1 MGVLANTVGCLLIGC
16 LPAGLAAQEIVR
28 VRVDGSVRSVPLE
41 RYVARVVASEVY
53 ASWPAESLKAQA
65 VVARTYALWSRERHQ
80 REGWDLESSVLSQRY
95 GVERVVA
102 SVQGAVDHTRGQY
115 LSYRDRPVLSVFHSA
130 AGGRTASAEEVW
142 GEALPYL
149 TSVESP
155 DDGAPDHFWSY
166 EIGARDL
173 ASVLAE
179 AGLDGEGAE
188 QIEVLRYSSS
198 GRVEQVA
205 VGDTR
210 LTGRELRRLLGGRA
224 LKSTLFNLRVNDGS
238 VLFMGSGAG
247 HGVGLSQWGARE
259 LALQQQSYREILNH
273 YYPGTSLRRLGA
285 TQ

>member
-1 MGVLANTVGCLLIGC
+1 MGVFVLTAVCLLIGC
-16 LPAGLAAQEIVR
+16 LPVGLAAQEIVR

-53 ASWPAESLKAQA
+53 ASWPAEVLKAQA
-65 VVARTYALWSRERHQ
+65 VVARTYALWARERHE
-80 REGWDLESSVLSQRY
+80 RDGYDLESSVLSQRY
-95 GVERVVA
+95 AAEA
-102 SVQGAVDHTRGQY
+102 VQAPVQAAVNLTHGEY
-115 LSYRDRPVLSVFHSA
+115 LAYRDRPALSVFHSA

-155 DDGAPDHFWSY
+155 DDAAPDHFWSY

-173 ASVLAE
+173 ARVLAE

-188 QIEVLRYSSS
+188 RIEVVHYSPS
-198 GRVEQVA
+198 GRALQVA
-205 VGDTR
+205 IGDTR

-259 LALQQQSYREILNH
+259 LALQQRSYREILTH
-273 YYPGTSLRRLGA
+273 YYPGTSLRRIGVLP
-285 TQ
+285 